1 MLASVQKKE
10 KCIHPL
16 LRDPVLVITKVLK
29 RIMWRVRITMR
40 GVHMNKTSKKMRAWT
55 IQVVF
60 VLMFFASYSTILVG
74 NEGYGME
81 KPKHII
87 LLGASVAKDWKM
99 DDLPKR
105 VNLQGFRFEYVWEY
119 QFDKTKPLQEILQRK
134 ENKPDAIFIKE
145 CAAYFPGDLQ
155 NYQALM
161 KTWVKQCREAKV
173 IPIPTTV
180 VPVIRPDSIKM
191 RAKEFVKRLL
201 GRPTS
206 KTQIA
211 EIIKYNDWVK
221 SYAQEQGLVVL
232 DLETP
237 LHISDADRSLR
248 LDLHSGDGLHL
259 NEKAYALLDR
269 IVVPVLDKAFGK
281 PKKY

>member
-1 MLASVQKKE
+1 
-10 KCIHPL
+10 
-16 LRDPVLVITKVLK
+16 
-29 RIMWRVRITMR
+29 
-40 GVHMNKTSKKMRAWT
+40 MNKASKKMRAWT
-55 IQVVF
+55 IQVVLF
-60 VLMFFASYSTILVG
+60 LMFFASYSTILVG

-191 RAKEFVKRLL
+191 RAKEFIKRLL

-237 LHISDADRSLR
+237 LHISDTDRSLR

-269 IVVPVLDKAFGK
+269 IVVPVLDKAFGE
-281 PKKY
+281 PKK